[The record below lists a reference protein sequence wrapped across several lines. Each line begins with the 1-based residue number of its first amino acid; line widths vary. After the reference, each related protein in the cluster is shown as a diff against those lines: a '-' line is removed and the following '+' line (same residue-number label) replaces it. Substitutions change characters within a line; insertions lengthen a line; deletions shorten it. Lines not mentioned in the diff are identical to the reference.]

1 MFTDYNEEENEK
13 ITLKSQQ
20 EKIEKIAKKI
30 GKISNEKTGIV
41 SLVVMADKEGVFC
54 STKGSGNVLGKA
66 LLEICQQDE
75 DFKRLIIRTAT
86 TLATE
91 DLSEHDISELTK
103 LANNKIARGSDN
115 DLDLDKLDSDIK
127 KEVKDKGISSFKTPD
142 GDDALAIDPNKID
155 DLSDE
160 DIDSIVDKML
170 KNKGISFGRKNTD
183 DESE

>member
-1 MFTDYNEEENEK
+1 MFTEYNEEENEK

-20 EKIEKIAKKI
+20 KKIEKIAKKI
-30 GKISNEKTGIV
+30 SKISNEKTGIV

-54 STKGSGNVLGKA
+54 STQGNASTLSKA
-66 LLEICQQDE
+66 ILEIAQQDE

-86 TLATE
+86 KLASE
-91 DLSEHDISELTK
+91 DLSENDIKELTE
-103 LANNKIARGSDN
+103 LANKKIALESDN
-115 DLDLDKLDSDIK
+115 DLDKLDADVK
-127 KEVKDKGISSFKTPD
+127 KEVKDKGISSFKTLD

-155 DLSDE
+155 ELSDE

-170 KNKGISFGRKNTD
+170 KNKGISFGKNSNN

>member
-1 MFTDYNEEENEK
+1 MFTEYNEEENEK

-54 STKGSGNVLGKA
+54 STQGNASTLSKA
-66 LLEICQQDE
+66 ILEIAQQDE

-86 TLATE
+86 KFASE
-91 DLSEHDISELTK
+91 DLSENDI
-103 LANNKIARGSDN
+103 N
-115 DLDLDKLDSDIK
+115 KLDADVK

-155 DLSDE
+155 ELSDE

-170 KNKGISFGRKNTD
+170 KNKGISFGKNSNN